1 MSVTTPPT
9 NLALLFRGLEA
20 LYRAD
25 SGLDPQT
32 VLLPFRAD
40 AGVLREALL
49 LREAEDGVLELALAL
64 EQNTLHAFEA
74 VDAHRAL
81 ADDALAG
88 TLPVLEGLSHLL
100 YVAEAARCN
109 RPVSGLELE
118 TQAEVDKL
126 ALLLLHRWQDAREAF
141 HPLVERLY
149 RRFENIA
156 APDLQE
162 RYEMANRLALAFSRR
177 LWPSVRDGRL
187 GDLHRL
193 LRRFWAASMS
203 DKHAL
208 AA

>member
-1 MSVTTPPT
+1 MSEARPS
-9 NLALLFRGLEA
+9 NLARLFRGLEV

-25 SGLDPQT
+25 TGVDPET
-32 VLLPFRAD
+32 VLMPFRAD

-64 EQNTLHAFEA
+64 EHGTLHALEA
-74 VDAHRAL
+74 VDA
-81 ADDALAG
+81 DDALSDAALGG

-126 ALLLLHRWQDAREAF
+126 AVLLLHRWAGARQAF
-141 HPLVERLY
+141 EPLVERLY
-149 RRFENIA
+149 RRFENVA
-156 APDLQE
+156 APDLRE
-162 RYEMANRLALAFSRR
+162 RYETANRLALAFSRR
-177 LWPSVRDGRL
+177 LWPAVRDGRL
-187 GDLHRL
+187 GELHRI
-193 LRRFWAASMS
+193 LRTFWAASMP